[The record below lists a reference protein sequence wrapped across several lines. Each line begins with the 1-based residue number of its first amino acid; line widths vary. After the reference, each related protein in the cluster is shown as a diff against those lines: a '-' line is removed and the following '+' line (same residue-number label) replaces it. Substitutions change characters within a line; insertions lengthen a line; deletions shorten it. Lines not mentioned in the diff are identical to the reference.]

1 MKFIQDF
8 ESRSGKEVIIKHKI
22 NINEEKKKRRKKRRR
37 RRRRRRRRI
46 IKTEEKINKDKNQSK
61 KYDIV
66 LMK

>member
-37 RRRRRRRRI
+37 RRRRRI